1 MRPFLL
7 GRSRA
12 ASFVRWHVQF
22 HTGSYPKN
30 GLTRKSHRKPL
41 MDIARNGLQARK
53 VSRWHIWD
61 ARPTAAVLTQP
72 DVPKSEWTSLPDP
85 LRTIRWL
92 ARRWHSTMPPIGT
105 PVAHLAFRD
114 RQDDRLTRPIAD
126 GVELGTQPVFGGL
139 CLAIQSG

>member
-85 LRTIRWL
+85 FLTFS
-92 ARRWHSTMPPIGT
+92 AHRRILFAVATEVALSYGS
-105 PVAHLAFRD
+105 PV
-114 RQDDRLTRPIAD
+114 
-126 GVELGTQPVFGGL
+126 E
-139 CLAIQSG
+139 

>member
-1 MRPFLL
+1 MRLFLL

-85 LRTIRWL
+85 EQTLSPW
-92 ARRWHSTMPPIGT
+92 
-105 PVAHLAFRD
+105 
-114 RQDDRLTRPIAD
+114 
-126 GVELGTQPVFGGL
+126 E
-139 CLAIQSG
+139 